1 MKKIYSIIAILTLIF
16 LAGCSTVKV
25 TDAWKDDSLSGI
37 TKEKVLVIA
46 RTDDQVSR
54 QRFEQEI
61 AAALK
66 GTGVNAVESYTKFPA
81 TIHNEKRSE
90 EEIQKIVSI
99 IKAEGFNVIC
109 LTVLRDASTEI
120 VSSQTGGYTTG
131 GYYPSH
137 YGGYYGSF
145 GGYYGSVY
153 SPYGYGYGGTYV
165 PAETRTYESTTYK
178 IETTFYD
185 LTREA
190 GKQLVGVISTDV
202 TDPKSAGKQAP
213 EYGATIAKEVK
224 AAQKR

>member
-1 MKKIYSIIAILTLIF
+1 MKKIYSIVVVLTVIF

-25 TDAWKDDSLSGI
+25 TDAWKDDSLSGL
-37 TKEKVLVIA
+37 TKEKLLVIA
-46 RTDDQVSR
+46 RTDDDVTR

-61 AAALK
+61 ANALR
-66 GTGVNAVESYTKFPA
+66 GAGINAVESYTKFPA
-81 TIHNEKRSE
+81 TIHNEKRTD
-90 EEIQKIVSI
+90 EEIEKIVTMF
-99 IKAEGFNVIC
+99 KAEGFNGIC

-131 GYYPSH
+131 GYYPRA

-153 SPYGYGYGGTYV
+153 SPYGYGYGGNYV

-185 LTREA
+185 LKREQ

-202 TDPKSAGKQAP
+202 TDPKSASKVAP
-213 EYGATIAKEVK
+213 EYGAAVAKEIK
-224 AAQKR
+224 TINKK

>member
-1 MKKIYSIIAILTLIF
+1 MKKNYSIVAILTVIF

-25 TDAWKDDSLSGI
+25 TDAWKDDSLSKV
-37 TKEKVLVIA
+37 TSEKVLVIA
-46 RTDDQVSR
+46 RTDDNVTR

-61 AAALK
+61 AKALK
-66 GTGVNAVESYTKFPA
+66 GAGINAVESYTKFPG
-81 TIHNEKRSE
+81 TVHNEKRSD
-90 EEIQKIVSI
+90 EEISKIISMF
-99 IKAEGFNVIC
+99 KAEGFNAIC

-131 GYYPSH
+131 GYYPSA

-145 GGYYGSVY
+145 GGYYGNVY
-153 SPYGYGYGGTYV
+153 SPYGYGYGGSYV

-185 LTREA
+185 LTREQ

-202 TDPKSAGKQAP
+202 TDPKSVSKLAP
-213 EYGATIAKEVK
+213 EYGAAISKEVK
-224 AAQKR
+224 AAQK